1 VSAADDDLLGDL
13 RRVAGLADPVPAHV
27 HAAARAAF
35 ETRNLDA
42 RLAELVA
49 DSAASGS
56 FEAVRQVAE
65 ERLLSFATS
74 DAQVEVTV
82 RAEGAGWT
90 MMGQVFG
97 AGPGS
102 AALET
107 GTPGSIPLE
116 LDDLGR
122 FLVADVPGGPVR
134 LRLRLPAGG
143 TVLTSWVTL

>member
-1 VSAADDDLLGDL
+1 MSADDDLLADL
-13 RRVAGLADPVPAHV
+13 RRVAGIADPVPAHV
-27 HAAARAAF
+27 RAAARAAF
-35 ETRNLDA
+35 ETRDLDA

-49 DSAASGS
+49 DSAESSG

-97 AGPGS
+97 VGPG
-102 AALET
+102 AATLET

-116 LDDLGR
+116 VDDLGR

-134 LRLRLPAGG
+134 LRLRLAGG
-143 TVLTSWVTL
+143 DTVVTSWVTL